1 VEVCEKLSAGC
12 DPVRKTFMM
21 IGIALVFGLGAVFV
35 AQKWLDRQSNR
46 LRQAQVAPAAV
57 ATATIVVAAAP
68 LRFGTELSPQHLREV
83 PWPAGAIPTGAF
95 TSIKDILDGK
105 TRRAALVA
113 MEEYEPLLKSKI
125 TGPGQRASLA
135 AVIDATREGRM
146 SARSL
151 MFLVSLGAFCLP
163 DLAHAQM
170 YCRESVSDK
179 DFNIEVSVCVT
190 DEKRD
195 LIVHVKNL
203 DRRRKE
209 IAARIGLSWIISRE
223 TFRGR
228 SAESTRR
235 RTNWRYRGRISASS
249 VMKTRFT

>member
-1 VEVCEKLSAGC
+1 
-12 DPVRKTFMM
+12 
-21 IGIALVFGLGAVFV
+21 
-35 AQKWLDRQSNR
+35 
-46 LRQAQVAPAAV
+46 
-57 ATATIVVAAAP
+57 
-68 LRFGTELSPQHLREV
+68 
-83 PWPAGAIPTGAF
+83 
-95 TSIKDILDGK
+95 
-105 TRRAALVA
+105 
-113 MEEYEPLLKSKI
+113 
-125 TGPGQRASLA
+125 
-135 AVIDATREGRM
+135 M

-209 IAARIGLSWIISRE
+209 ITFPECAVDLTTIGGAKHRSSRVLLTVYESRPNNRHVIAPHIPPHVARDFRMLDTRLIQCMYRAKILEQQAA
-223 TFRGR
+223 
-228 SAESTRR
+228 
-235 RTNWRYRGRISASS
+235 N
-249 VMKTRFT
+249 